1 MTDSFT
7 QPEAPKKR
15 KRDRLDPRK
24 VRIGG
29 KTFWQVNLGSELRAG
44 RRHRLRRTFASAEE
58 AATFAK
64 LRKIERIN
72 HGTAGVT
79 MSDKL
84 RGEAIEADRLL
95 SPYKVSIL
103 DLVRDY
109 IRRHQAITR
118 SETSTNAFVA
128 FMSAKTSDGLRP
140 RYLCDLRSRV
150 GRFAQYFKDRKL
162 ADIDSAEIDS
172 YLRALEVAPLTRNT
186 VAMRLSVFFE
196 YCRTRGWV
204 EVNPLTKL
212 SKAKV
217 QSDSPG
223 ILTPEEVA
231 RLLEAASEQ
240 TLPVFA
246 LGAFAGLRSAEIER
260 LEWRHIKWE
269 KGLVEV
275 PAASSKTA
283 SRRLVTMQPNLVAW
297 LQPYR
302 MHQGVICPPNHF
314 RKLIGDR
321 HRAGIVKW
329 PSNALRHSF
338 ASYHLAAFR
347 NAPALSLELGH
358 VQPQMVFRH
367 DRELVKPADADK
379 FWRIVP
385 AISAEPKIAVV
396 A

>member
-1 MTDSFT
+1 MIDSST
-7 QPEAPKKR
+7 QPETPKKR

-29 KTFWQVNLGSELRAG
+29 KTFWQVNLGSEFRAG
-44 RRHRLRRTFASAEE
+44 KRHRLRRTFASAEE

-64 LRKIERIN
+64 LRKIERVN
-72 HGTAGVT
+72 HGTAGVN

-84 RGEAIEADRLL
+84 RGEAIEAERLL

-103 DLVRDY
+103 DVVRDY
-109 IRRHQAITR
+109 IRRHEAITR
-118 SETSTNAFVA
+118 SETATNAFVS
-128 FMSAKTSDGLRP
+128 FMSSKASDGLRP
-140 RYLCDLRSRV
+140 RYLRDLRIRV
-150 GRFAQYFKDRKL
+150 GRFAECFKDRKL
-162 ADIDSAEIDS
+162 ADIESAEIDS

-231 RLLEAASEQ
+231 RLLELASEQ
-240 TLPVFA
+240 TLPIFA

-260 LEWRHIKWE
+260 LEFYHIKWE
-269 KGLVEV
+269 EGLVEV

-302 MHQGVICPPNHF
+302 MYQGAICPPNHY
-314 RKLIGDR
+314 R
-321 HRAGIVKW
+321 
-329 PSNALRHSF
+329 
-338 ASYHLAAFR
+338 
-347 NAPALSLELGH
+347 
-358 VQPQMVFRH
+358 
-367 DRELVKPADADK
+367 KPASC
-379 FWRIVP
+379 RNI
-385 AISAEPKIAVV
+385 EV